1 MELLGPGEAGEGW
14 KGSAGPPRP
23 VCLAKALPLPLI
35 PCQQL
40 SCWKC
45 TAVMFWGALTQAPLC
60 HGGVRACTD
69 SSSWWGLYAASH
81 TSCWLSG
88 LPALLCWAGQ
98 GNKVGNHPSSLPMS
112 SENQA
117 CDCTS
122 LMLKETVGPGGF
134 SPKLSTKPKWVQGRV
149 SCLALCVHAGQW
161 G

>member
-1 MELLGPGEAGEGW
+1 MELLEPGEAGEGW

-40 SCWKC
+40 SRWKC
-45 TAVMFWGALTQAPLC
+45 TAVMFWGSP
-60 HGGVRACTD
+60 GPGVRACTD
-69 SSSWWGLYAASH
+69 SSSWWGLRAASH
-81 TSCWLSG
+81 TSHRLSG
-88 LPALLCWAGQ
+88 LPDLLCWAGQ
-98 GNKVGNHPSSLPMS
+98 GNKVRNRSSWLSTS
-112 SENQA
+112 SANRA

-149 SCLALCVHAGQW
+149 SCLALRVHAGQW